1 MEKTNILSDGR
12 DTLKETTH
20 GNLKKT
26 YKMQAK
32 SYRSTLRVYQ
42 KQDNFSTELELRGGV
57 MSQTSFSHNST
68 NTCTIPTAQDASE
81 SPQKDLSNDAQNVS
95 K

>member
-1 MEKTNILSDGR
+1 MEKTITLSDGK

-32 SYRSTLRVYQ
+32 SYRSIFRVYQ
-42 KQDNFSTELELRGGV
+42 KQDNFSMELEPRGG
-57 MSQTSFSHNST
+57 
-68 NTCTIPTAQDASE
+68 
-81 SPQKDLSNDAQNVS
+81 
-95 K
+95 